1 MDREVR
7 CAAAAGLV
15 IGIGLANP
23 AVAQKQCG
31 TLRVF
36 HGDSPASM
44 SILEE
49 GSISAIMPMMGVF
62 NNLVLFDQHVPQNR
76 VEAIVPDLATSW
88 NSNEE
93 GTELTYSR
101 IRNGDRVQSQLG
113 VAPAEMTERTCG
125 DLEMTPI
132 LKEGAP

>member
-1 MDREVR
+1 
-7 CAAAAGLV
+7 
-15 IGIGLANP
+15 
-23 AVAQKQCG
+23 
-31 TLRVF
+31 
-36 HGDSPASM
+36 
-44 SILEE
+44 
-49 GSISAIMPMMGVF
+49 MPMMGVF

-132 LKEGAP
+132 LKEGAPPRRSARRCYHGVGEAQDPLPP